1 MPIFGLFQESS
12 QICLGLNRTSS
23 SLECND
29 GCIFR
34 LRVSQAFMGGE
45 ETSAV
50 DGGWVELYD
59 GRMQ

>member
-1 MPIFGLFQESS
+1 MPIFGLFE
-12 QICLGLNRTSS
+12 ICLGFNRTSS

-45 ETSAV
+45 ETRAV
-50 DGGWVELYD
+50 DGGWVELYN

>member
-1 MPIFGLFQESS
+1 MPIFGLFQEF
-12 QICLGLNRTSS
+12 NRTSS

-45 ETSAV
+45 ETRAV
-50 DGGWVELYD
+50 DGGWVELYN

>member
-12 QICLGLNRTSS
+12 QICLRTSS

-45 ETSAV
+45 ETRAV
-50 DGGWVELYD
+50 DGGWVELYN